1 MKRLKL
7 WFTGSCIIGTVI
19 LACILPALAVLSFVG
34 FAAFLLYTRS

>member
-1 MKRLKL
+1 MEKLKL

-34 FAAFLLYTRS
+34 FAAFLIFNRS